1 MKLRDWLIVLFA
13 GLILI
18 FTTLFLIGFFNPQN
32 AAFSIN
38 SNPRSTVYIN
48 GTRVGFTP
56 YEGTRK
62 AAEVTVRLI
71 PQAGASPL
79 APYETKITLASGI
92 KTVIRRDFG
101 DTDETSSGEVVSFE
115 KGAGGEVSLS
125 VISIPDSAQV
135 SLDGVS
141 KGFAPVKT
149 SKVSAG
155 QHQLA
160 VSAPGYTERTLTV
173 QTYSGYKLTAFIK
186 LAASLQPSSS
196 PTPVPEVKKTYVEIL
211 STPTGFLRVR
221 DNPATTGA
229 EVGQVKPGEKYVLVE
244 EDSASGW
251 FKIEYATGKSGWV
264 TNQYTKKIEETA
276 TPTPR

>member
-1 MKLRDWLIVLFA
+1 MRNLRNWLIVIFV
-13 GLILI
+13 GLILV
-18 FTTLFLIGFFNPQN
+18 FTGLFLMGFFSPQN
-32 AAFSIN
+32 AAISVS

-48 GTRVGFTP
+48 GIRVGFTP

-62 AAEVTVRLI
+62 AGEIVVRLV
-71 PQAGASPL
+71 PEATASPL

-92 KTVIRRDFG
+92 KTVVRRDFG
-101 DTDETSSGEVVSFE
+101 DTDQTSSGEVVSFE
-115 KGAGGEVSLS
+115 KVAGGEVSLS

-135 SLDGVS
+135 SLDGAS
-141 KGFAPVKT
+141 KGFAPIKT
-149 SKVSAG
+149 SKVTAG

-160 VSAPGYTERTLTV
+160 VSAPGYTDRTLTV

-186 LAASLQPSSS
+186 LAATPQPSPS
-196 PTPVPEVKKTYVEIL
+196 PTPAPEVKKTFVEIL

-244 EDSASGW
+244 EDTASGW
-251 FKIEYATGKSGWV
+251 FKIEYSAGKFGWV
-264 TNQYTKKIEETA
+264 TNQYAKKIEETS
-276 TPTPR
+276 R